1 MKKGKILSNEFFVTM
16 NIDGE
21 LDEAVEQLNRAAK
34 KLDNEE
40 DKSSEFI
47 KRFEPS
53 AFDQLGANRLQNIL
67 EMDLPRPKALLSH
80 RGYEMGQGA
89 VAGGAVAVVIVICIG
104 FLLVLL
110 VVGVLKMRDTP
121 APRRHR
127 RQRKN
132 PSMQHEGGM
141 EWDDSALN
149 ITVNPLD
156 DVEKQNEPV
165 VYSEEEASEEEESS
179 DGESYHDDEYSDEDN
194 ETTPLPHSPN
204 TRQGLEWDDENVQTS
219 TNVSRTYRV

>member
-1 MKKGKILSNEFFVTM
+1 L
-16 NIDGE
+16 
-21 LDEAVEQLNRAAK
+21 
-34 KLDNEE
+34 
-40 DKSSEFI
+40 DKSSEFV

-89 VAGGAVAVVIVICIG
+89 LAGGAIAVIVVICVG
-104 FLLVLL
+104 FLLILL

-121 APRRHR
+121 MPRRR
-127 RQRKN
+127 RQRKS

-141 EWDDSALN
+141 EWDDSGLN

-156 DVEKQNEPV
+156 DVEKQENAV
-165 VYSEEEASEEEESS
+165 VYSEEEEEESS
-179 DGESYHDDEYSDEDN
+179 DDGESYHDEDEYSEEES
-194 ETTPLPHSPN
+194 ETMPALPHSPN
-204 TRQGLEWDDENVQTS
+204 AARQGGLEWDEDASLQAS
-219 TNVSRTYRV
+219 TNISRTYRV